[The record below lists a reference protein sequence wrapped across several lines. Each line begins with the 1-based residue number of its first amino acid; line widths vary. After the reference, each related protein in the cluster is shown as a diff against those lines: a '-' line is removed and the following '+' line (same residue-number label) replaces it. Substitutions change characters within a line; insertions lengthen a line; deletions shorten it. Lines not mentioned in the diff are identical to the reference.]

1 MIHLNIRRAKKH
13 FEKLKDFLSQ
23 AGSFFKALCL
33 TKTCFDDRNSKSLL
47 YQLPQYTV
55 IHQHESPSHKSGRGR
70 GGISMSIHDSLNWK
84 SRRHLDINTKNVESL
99 SIELISKYLKNTI
112 MSTIYRPPDGD
123 FKVFNPIQDGLFQ
136 GCSQMG
142 AGGGLL

>member
-84 SRRHLDINTKNVESL
+84 SRRHLDINTKNVV
-99 SIELISKYLKNTI
+99 SINRVNIKI
-112 MSTIYRPPDGD
+112 
-123 FKVFNPIQDGLFQ
+123 FKKHHYVNNL
-136 GCSQMG
+136 
-142 AGGGLL
+142 